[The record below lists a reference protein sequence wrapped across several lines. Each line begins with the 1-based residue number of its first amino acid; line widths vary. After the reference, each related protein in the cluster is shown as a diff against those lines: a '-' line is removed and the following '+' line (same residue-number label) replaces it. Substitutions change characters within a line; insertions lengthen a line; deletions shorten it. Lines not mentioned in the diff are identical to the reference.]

1 MKRQL
6 RSGIHV
12 GVGAGGLGDGEMGC
26 SVGTVAGGYDESER
40 RRSCFAEGSSEPC
53 YEAEMVVVGR
63 PSQPL
68 GCRWRWMAVGDGAT
82 VKEVAA
88 DDSEQ

>member
-6 RSGIHV
+6 KSGIR
-12 GVGAGGLGDGEMGC
+12 VGAGAGDLGDGEMGC
-26 SVGTVAGGYDESER
+26 SAGTVEGEHDESER
-40 RRSCFAEGSSEPC
+40 RRSCFAAGSSGPC

-68 GCRWRWMAVGDGAT
+68 GC
-82 VKEVAA
+82 
-88 DDSEQ
+88 